1 MTLRICKNC
10 KYYVLREGMKN
21 MTICKMNNSLVFQDR
36 RACTRFEYKD
46 ELKDRTLG
54 LFEE

>member
-1 MTLRICKNC
+1 MRICKNC

-21 MTICKMNNSLVFQDR
+21 MTICKMNNSLVFPDR

-54 LFEE
+54 LFEG